1 MTGVQKHSGKFS
13 TVIVTIIV
21 IALLCGAGWLTAQT
35 VKGRSVAAGQ
45 TMLAAGNFK
54 GALEA
59 FTKADKLAFRPD
71 ARAVAGKAECYIGL
85 GDYENARKSC
95 EILVKLEPETA
106 RHRYT
111 LGLLCIRAKDYE
123 AAEKE
128 IKSLR
133 ALGSDEGSDYA
144 DALSEKMQTGRVK
157 GFFRDLFKKIAPNL
171 PDIPGLTED
180 EPLKPDEEREGGS
193 ESEEEGF

>member
-1 MTGVQKHSGKFS
+1 MQKHSGKFS

-21 IALLCGAGWLTAQT
+21 IALLCGTGWLTAQT
-35 VKGRSVAAGQ
+35 IKGRSIAAGQ
-45 TMLAAGNFK
+45 KMLADGNYS

-71 ARAVAGKAECYIGL
+71 ASAVAGKAECYIGL
-85 GDYENARKSC
+85 EDYENARKSY
-95 EILVKLEPETA
+95 EILVKLEPDKA
-106 RHRYT
+106 KHRYM

-133 ALGSDEGSDYA
+133 ALGSDEGADYA

-157 GFFRDLFKKIAPNL
+157 GFFRDLFKKIVPNL
-171 PDIPGLTED
+171 PNIPGLTED
-180 EPLKPDEEREGGS
+180 EPLKPDDEHEGGS
-193 ESEEEGF
+193 ESEEDGF